1 MTQQYGLTKRQRT
14 VLDMIISFTAKHGLA
29 PTVREIR
36 DALNLKSIGH
46 VSAILDALVERGY
59 LSRLSGKSRSIV
71 VLTGDETDLATLRKI
86 RDAAIAY
93 ISAQQ
98 RLRNEYE
105 GDAASEQTKTA
116 GARVGVTLDYLKELV
131 SE

>member
-1 MTQQYGLTKRQRT
+1 MTQYGLTKRQRS
-14 VLDMIISFTAKHGLA
+14 VLDMIISFTAKRGLA

-98 RLRNEYE
+98 RLRNEYD
-105 GDAASEQTKTA
+105 GDPASKETEVA